1 MSLNPK
7 GNYLLF
13 RQYTLSIPNFL
24 PLRVLVQSGEMMSS
38 INIWATKCGKD
49 KVKKRKRSN
58 HF

>member
-13 RQYTLSIPNFL
+13 RKHTLSIPNFL
-24 PLRVLVQSGEMMSS
+24 PLRVLVKSGEMMDS

-49 KVKKRKRSN
+49 KVKKKKKV
-58 HF
+58 